1 MGSSGQVEFQ
11 CSNWEGRPALGL
23 PLGTDGLPPGT
34 DGLPPG
40 MVGLFSLLTYCS
52 KSGECCDFEAAR
64 KDDLYGHIHS
74 VHEGVCPGMDG
85 LPR

>member
-1 MGSSGQVEFQ
+1 MGSSAQVEFQ

-23 PLGTDGLPPGT
+23 PLGTDGLPPG
-34 DGLPPG
+34 

-52 KSGECCDFEAAR
+52 TSGECCDFEAAR

-74 VHEGVCPGMDG
+74 VHEGVCPGTVG